1 MKPFARVPAPTAFA
15 SASQHGNDWLARN
28 PKSTERPPAYWR
40 EFNIELGRGF
50 KFLCGYMVLWTTD
63 GTVDHFVSI
72 DEDRSRAYDWNNYRY
87 VAGWVNSSKQNV
99 VSTDIL
105 DPYEVEEG
113 WFEILL
119 PTLELVVTSKVP
131 PERRARAEQTLKRL
145 PIGRDE
151 RAIKR
156 RGVYYDEYLN
166 KEIDL
171 IQLRKRAPLLAAA
184 IEKQQATRPTPSDH
198 PTP

>member
-1 MKPFARVPAPTAFA
+1 MT
-15 SASQHGNDWLARN
+15 
-28 PKSTERPPAYWR
+28 
-40 EFNIELGRGF
+40 
-50 KFLCGYMVLWTTD
+50 LWTTD

-72 DEDRSRAYDWNNYRY
+72 NEDRSRAYDWDNYRY

-131 PERRARAEQTLKRL
+131 PGKRTQAEQTLKRL

-156 RGVYYDEYLN
+156 RGVYYDEYLK
-166 KEIDL
+166 KEIG
-171 IQLRKRAPLLAAA
+171 IAELRKRAPLLAAA
-184 IEKQQATRPTPSDH
+184 IEKRQAAAATP
-198 PTP
+198 

>member
-1 MKPFARVPAPTAFA
+1 MRSIARVPAPPAFA
-15 SASQHGNDWLARN
+15 RESQRGKVWLARN
-28 PKSTERPPAYWR
+28 PDSKERPPAYWR
-40 EFNIELGRGF
+40 EFSIDLGRGF
-50 KFLCGYMVLWTTD
+50 QFLCGYMTLWTTD

-72 DEDRSRAYDWNNYRY
+72 NEDRSRAYDWDNYRY

-131 PERRARAEQTLKRL
+131 PGKRTQAEQTLKRL

-156 RGVYYDEYLN
+156 RGVYYDEYLK
-166 KEIDL
+166 KEIG
-171 IQLRKRAPLLAAA
+171 IAELRKRAPLLAAA
-184 IEKQQATRPTPSDH
+184 IEKRQAAAATP
-198 PTP
+198 

>member
-1 MKPFARVPAPTAFA
+1 MKPVVRVPAPTTFA
-15 SASQHGNDWLARN
+15 SASQRGNDWLARN
-28 PKSTERPPAYWR
+28 PNSTERPPAYWR
-40 EFNIELGRGF
+40 EFNIDLGRGF
-50 KFLCGYMVLWTTD
+50 KFLCGYMALWTTD

-72 DEDRSRAYDWNNYRY
+72 DEDRSRAYDWDNYRY

-131 PERRARAEQTLKRL
+131 PEKRARAEQTLKRL

-151 RAIKR
+151 RVIKR

-166 KEIDL
+166 KNLDL
-171 IQLRKRAPLLAAA
+171 AQLWRRAPLLAAA
-184 IEKQQATRPTPSDH
+184 IEKQQANRQMP
-198 PTP
+198 

>member
-1 MKPFARVPAPTAFA
+1 VSA
-15 SASQHGNDWLARN
+15 SALRLASTSQRGNDWLARN
-28 PKSTERPPAYWR
+28 PNAKKRPPDYWR
-40 EFNIELGRGF
+40 KFSFKLGEGF
-50 KFLCGYMVLWTTD
+50 QFLCGYMTLWTTD

-72 DEDRSRAYDWNNYRY
+72 DEDRSRAYDWDNYRY
-87 VAGWVNSSKQNV
+87 VAGWVNSSKQHV
-99 VSTDIL
+99 VSTEIL

-131 PERRARAEQTLKRL
+131 PEKRARAEQTLKSL

-156 RGVYYDEYLN
+156 RGVYYDGYLK
-166 KEIDL
+166 KEFDL
-171 IQLRKRAPLLAAA
+171 ALLRKQAPLLAAA
-184 IEKQQATRPTPSDH
+184 IEKQLAARPTP
-198 PTP
+198 